1 MKIKVILKGFLV
13 KYFDGEK
20 ERVIDAEDGLSARQV
35 VELLGIPIEHK
46 SFGFVAVNGMR
57 VMIDDILSDGDELKI
72 YPKISGG

>member
-1 MKIKVILKGFLV
+1 MKIKVLLRGFLV

-20 ERVIDAEDGLSARQV
+20 ERIVEVEDGLSARQV
-35 VELLGIPIEHK
+35 VEKLGIPIEHK

-57 VMIDDILSDGDELKI
+57 VMIDDILKDGDELKV